1 MPRIAGF
8 QGAPA
13 QGDQSKFML
22 ALNIEVADSSE
33 AAMVLARL
41 QAMLDPA
48 LISRQQAEA
57 HRVHAEREA
66 QARAEFEAAKA
77 RLQANVEAKE
87 KAVEARQ
94 KQAAKTSAAIS
105 PEPEQKQAAEEAPAI
120 SPEPT
125 EKQAAEEAP
134 AISPEPAK
142 KTGLDPAAALA
153 EYDRQMNGEPEA
165 KPPATEVQEGAH
177 YVKGQRYDG
186 VEIVRVQ
193 TSKSQGFG
201 VLTLVDGKKVKFD
214 LATGHT
220 LGVKGGPPAPEGTGP
235 QDVEVVPTTRQ
246 GGPGAPAEDEPMA
259 DSNTPEGETPE
270 WMQPIV
276 DAKTA
281 KEALVAAS
289 KHIENGD
296 LVEWAV
302 SMREKVPA
310 FSKVPAKTF
319 RRRIER
325 TMATLAPKSKKGK
338 AQAEASA

>member
-105 PEPEQKQAAEEAPAI
+105 PEPEQ
-120 SPEPT
+120 
-125 EKQAAEEAP
+125 KQAAEEAP